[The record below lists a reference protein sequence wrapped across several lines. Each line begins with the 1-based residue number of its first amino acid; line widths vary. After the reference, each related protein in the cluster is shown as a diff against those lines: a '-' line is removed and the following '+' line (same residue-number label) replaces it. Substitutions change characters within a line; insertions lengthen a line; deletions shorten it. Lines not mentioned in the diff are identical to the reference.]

1 MGRQGQRAAQVRGV
15 AQREQP
21 VDVAPAPD
29 HGPAAQ
35 PGKERLREREQLHD
49 QPLLVEFSAAW
60 CSDCR
65 KLHGMKQD
73 PALGEELGRWPKIV
87 VNVGRFDRH
96 RKLLASLG
104 VESIAH
110 WEVFAPSTC
119 TAQIDEWPNLGE
131 RTLEVSSGEAKDLT
145 PDVLARWQQRNDTET
160 KRERTQQSFCVPKE
174 EIAANDYDLSI
185 NRYKEIVY
193 EEIEYAEPAEIL
205 DDLAQLETE
214 IQQGIKDLK
223 AMLE

>member
-1 MGRQGQRAAQVRGV
+1 MLPLLLLAAC
-15 AQREQP
+15 EQAE
-21 VDVAPAPD
+21 APLAADEDYDAPFRSD
-29 HGPAAQ
+29 AELATQ
-35 PGKERLREREQLHD
+35 LADLCRLARDRD

-145 PDVLARWQQRNDTET
+145 PDVLARWLA
-160 KRERTQQSFCVPKE
+160 KLRTDYQS
-174 EIAANDYDLSI
+174 
-185 NRYKEIVY
+185 
-193 EEIEYAEPAEIL
+193 
-205 DDLAQLETE
+205 
-214 IQQGIKDLK
+214 
-223 AMLE
+223 